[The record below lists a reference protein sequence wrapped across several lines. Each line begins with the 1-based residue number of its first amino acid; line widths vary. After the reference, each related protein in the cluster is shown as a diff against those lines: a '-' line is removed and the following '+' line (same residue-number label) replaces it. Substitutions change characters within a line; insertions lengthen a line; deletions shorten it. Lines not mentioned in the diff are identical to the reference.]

1 LIYLHNRDS
10 QSGHIMPEQQSSR
23 ILNDNMIGIAF
34 MLMSVLAGLVTASAV
49 KFLAE
54 NHTVLAVL
62 SIRFMFCM
70 PFLIM
75 FGIIIR
81 GKGMWHINRWNLLW
95 VRVAF
100 GHMGIFF
107 WFMAVSTTTL
117 GQATALFQSS
127 AIFVTIMAPFLLKEK
142 VGIWRGGAV
151 VIGLIG
157 IGMIT
162 NPFSGAITVGSFWGL
177 MSALAGAVLVI
188 ALRKLGKSDEPITV
202 ALWHNGI
209 GAIMYPVML
218 ILWLPA
224 GAIDLILS
232 IDWIFYLVFGASA
245 SLVQLGFGSAYR
257 YGEATVLVP
266 TRYLSVP
273 VSALIGWIIWQ
284 ERTSAIQIL
293 GMAIVIASCIFISI
307 REYRLGRASK
317 ATEPFLHKG

>member
-1 LIYLHNRDS
+1 
-10 QSGHIMPEQQSSR
+10 MPEQPSSR
-23 ILNDNMIGIAF
+23 IFSDNIIGIAF
-34 MLMSVLAGLVTASAV
+34 MLMSVLAGLITASAV
-49 KFLAE
+49 KLLAE
-54 NHTVLAVL
+54 DQTVLAVL
-62 SIRFMFCM
+62 SIRFLFSM

-75 FGIIIR
+75 FGILIR
-81 GKGMWHINRWNLLW
+81 GKGMWQINRWNLLW
-95 VRVAF
+95 VRVIF
-100 GHMGIFF
+100 GHTGIIC

-117 GQATALFQSS
+117 GQATALFRSS
-127 AIFVTIMAPFLLKEK
+127 AIFVTILAPFLLKEK
-142 VGIWRGGAV
+142 VGVWRGSAV

-157 IGMIT
+157 ICMIT
-162 NPFSGAITVGSFWGL
+162 NPLSDEINIGSVWGL

-209 GAIMYPVML
+209 GAIMYPVLLM
-218 ILWLPA
+218 IWLPES
-224 GAIDLILS
+224 AIDLILS
-232 IDWIFYLVFGASA
+232 MDWLFFVIFGASA

-273 VSALIGWIIWQ
+273 ASALIGWLIWQ
-284 ERTSAIQIL
+284 EQTSPVQIL
-293 GMAIVIASCIFISI
+293 GMTIVIASCIFISI

>member
-1 LIYLHNRDS
+1 MS
-10 QSGHIMPEQQSSR
+10 KQPQSRVLS
-23 ILNDNMIGIAF
+23 DNMIGIAF
-34 MLMSVLAGLVTASAV
+34 MLMSMLAGLITASAV
-49 KFLAE
+49 KLLAADQ
-54 NHTVLAVL
+54 TILSVL
-62 SIRFMFCM
+62 SIRFVFSM

-75 FGIIIR
+75 FGFLIR
-81 GKGMWHINRWNLLW
+81 GKGMWHINRWSLLW
-95 VRVAF
+95 VRVIF
-100 GHMGIFF
+100 GHLGIIF
-107 WFMAVSTTTL
+107 WFMAVSTTSL

-151 VIGLIG
+151 IIGLIG
-157 IGMIT
+157 ICMIT
-162 NPFSGAITVGSFWGL
+162 NPFSGEITIGSIWGL

-209 GAIMYPVML
+209 GAIMYPALLGLWMPLDVINL
-218 ILWLPA
+218 IFSQ
-224 GAIDLILS
+224 DLLFY
-232 IDWIFYLVFGASA
+232 IFFGASA

-273 VSALIGWIIWQ
+273 ASALIGWIFWQ
-284 ERTSAIQIL
+284 EQPYILEVL
-293 GMAIVIASCIFISI
+293 GMVIVIASCIFISI